1 MNIKEK
7 CSPGRP
13 RRVENEGLEP
23 SGALPGAMWAQG
35 GRQERS
41 KWLLG
46 AARGAK
52 TNYWLDPGPPR
63 GEKLIDF
70 RVPGGSPEGS
80 GGAPGWYFWTF
91 FGHAARGTKKQGK
104 ITQNNVFLTCW
115 VLAFYIFSCAVWLP
129 GRGAGGR
136 VDLEKPLKFVGF
148 VGESVWRAASKT
160 RKPLPKSNENRTK
173 NNEKRTHE
181 QHTKTSKKHQKT
193 VDKSSKMAPQ
203 RGC

>member
-52 TNYWLDPGPPR
+52 TNYWLDPGPPQRRKVDRFQGPGGGPRRALGGLRGCIFGLFSVTRR
-63 GEKLIDF
+63 GEPKN
-70 RVPGGSPEGS
+70 
-80 GGAPGWYFWTF
+80 
-91 FGHAARGTKKQGK
+91 K
-104 ITQNNVFLTCW
+104 
-115 VLAFYIFSCAVWLP
+115 
-129 GRGAGGR
+129 
-136 VDLEKPLKFVGF
+136 EK
-148 VGESVWRAASKT
+148 
-160 RKPLPKSNENRTK
+160 
-173 NNEKRTHE
+173 
-181 QHTKTSKKHQKT
+181 
-193 VDKSSKMAPQ
+193 
-203 RGC
+203 

>member
-1 MNIKEK
+1 MKIKEK

-52 TNYWLDPGPPR
+52 TNYWLDPGPPQR
-63 GEKLIDF
+63 RKVDRFQGPGG
-70 RVPGGSPEGS
+70 VPGVLWGGS
-80 GGAPGWYFWTF
+80 GVAFFDF

-104 ITQNNVFLTCW
+104 
-115 VLAFYIFSCAVWLP
+115 
-129 GRGAGGR
+129 
-136 VDLEKPLKFVGF
+136 
-148 VGESVWRAASKT
+148 
-160 RKPLPKSNENRTK
+160 
-173 NNEKRTHE
+173 
-181 QHTKTSKKHQKT
+181 
-193 VDKSSKMAPQ
+193 
-203 RGC
+203 